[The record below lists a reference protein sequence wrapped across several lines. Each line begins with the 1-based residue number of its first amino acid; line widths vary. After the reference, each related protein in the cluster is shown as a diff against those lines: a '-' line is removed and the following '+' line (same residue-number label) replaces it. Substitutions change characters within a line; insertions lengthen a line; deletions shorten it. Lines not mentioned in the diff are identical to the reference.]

1 MTIVVSGKHGKVAVF
16 GGNKW
21 ITTVS
26 AGKSVLGRDS
36 RATSVNSNGDMF
48 VYHTLP
54 EVTSVYPNTVRP

>member
-1 MTIVVSGKHGKVAVF
+1 MVRLAFF

-21 ITTVS
+21 ITAVS
-26 AGKSVLGRDS
+26 AGKSVLNRDS

>member
-1 MTIVVSGKHGKVAVF
+1 MTVNKFGRRDYSVF

>member
-1 MTIVVSGKHGKVAVF
+1 MVRLAFWGD
-16 GGNKW
+16 KW
-21 ITTVS
+21 ITTVF
-26 AGKSVLGRDS
+26 AGKSVLSRDS